1 MEKTSFFSLIILIIA
16 MLVKKGLDNK
26 RVLLPV
32 LIKNTNT
39 KSIQEINQ
47 EIQSVKNQIV
57 QDESDFVLGVK
68 QSKFKM
74 NLFNLCL
81 NG

>member
-16 MLVKKGLDNK
+16 MPVKKGLDNK

-47 EIQSVKNQIV
+47 EIQSVKNKIV
-57 QDESDFVLGVK
+57 QDESDFVLG
-68 QSKFKM
+68 
-74 NLFNLCL
+74 
-81 NG
+81 